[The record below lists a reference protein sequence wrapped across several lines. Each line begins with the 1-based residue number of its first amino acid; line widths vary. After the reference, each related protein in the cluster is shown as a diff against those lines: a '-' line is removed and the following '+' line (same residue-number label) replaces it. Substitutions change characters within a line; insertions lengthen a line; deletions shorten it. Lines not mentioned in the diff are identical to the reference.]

1 VVSPLEEPSI
11 SELVRDLQAD
21 IRHLIALQEKLVS
34 RETFEAHK
42 VLTERRL
49 NELEESRKHN
59 ARLAVSGVVLP
70 ILVALVMFYLTG
82 K

>member
-1 VVSPLEEPSI
+1 MSSPLEDPNL
-11 SELVRDLQAD
+11 SELIRDLQAD
-21 IRHLIALQEKLVS
+21 VRHLIGLQEKLVS

-42 VLTERRL
+42 ALTERRL

-70 ILVALVMFYLTG
+70 IVVALVMFLLTG